1 MTHCR
6 VSRHVA
12 DLQSFTICEMVDKMV
27 DKLSKKLGK
36 QQAIYELIKNKGSI
50 EPLNKPLN
58 LKSQIVTSRRGRKM
72 RPHKYRP
79 IHDSCPAVWKTRN
92 IQLQLT

>member
-12 DLQSFTICEMVDKMV
+12 DIQSFTICEMVDKMV
-27 DKLSKKLGK
+27 DKLGK

-58 LKSQIVTSRRGRKM
+58 LKSQIVTSR
-72 RPHKYRP
+72 
-79 IHDSCPAVWKTRN
+79 
-92 IQLQLT
+92 